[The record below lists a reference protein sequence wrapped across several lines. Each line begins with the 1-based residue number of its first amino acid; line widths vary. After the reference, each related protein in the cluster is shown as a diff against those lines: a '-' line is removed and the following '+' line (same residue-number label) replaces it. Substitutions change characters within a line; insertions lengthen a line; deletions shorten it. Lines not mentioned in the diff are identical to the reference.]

1 MSIWKGGAAAT
12 VLLVALGSVAGA
24 SGRVSVDP
32 TKIFDITNV
41 DAVQNG
47 ASAPTIFTT
56 SKPWTISQ
64 VWTYHWNDGKGST
77 TTGTIGLKSLTT
89 GKTYGPWKTT
99 GSPGQGGVPNAFWY
113 TTTKIVLPAG
123 RYKIVDSDPG
133 TWSQNDASGHRGMGW
148 VLATPAGGLTWPALP
163 DALVSIA
170 SVSNGCGGGTA
181 SSAKRIGDTSTYLNS
196 NNPLG
201 TRYTVNF
208 REACNLHD
216 AGYSGAK
223 VHDAING
230 GTIDYFTWTQA
241 RVDGKFLADMRL
253 LCERQIPA
261 AATVAIADC
270 KGHGGK
276 TSFGALTRYDL
287 VRGVGSIFWRERPA
301 IRGSWTGQEDTS
313 GAGQLVLSQS
323 LRSVNGTWRSGS
335 GKDLVTG
342 QFRGTLISRD
352 QDSLVKGFTK
362 VTKGETTRIRPM
374 SITVNPDTPNTI
386 AVGGP
391 GIVGAFAR

>member
-1 MSIWKGGAAAT
+1 MAC
-12 VLLVALGSVAGA
+12 
-24 SGRVSVDP
+24 
-32 TKIFDITNV
+32 
-41 DAVQNG
+41 
-47 ASAPTIFTT
+47 
-56 SKPWTISQ
+56 
-64 VWTYHWNDGKGST
+64 
-77 TTGTIGLKSLTT
+77 
-89 GKTYGPWKTT
+89 
-99 GSPGQGGVPNAFWY
+99 NAYWY
-113 TTTKIVLPAG
+113 TTTKVVVPAG
-123 RYKIVDSDPG
+123 RYKIVDSDPA
-133 TWSQNDASGHRGMGW
+133 TWSQNDSSGHRGMGW

-181 SSAKRIGDTSTYLNS
+181 SSAKRVGDTSTYLDS

-261 AATVAIADC
+261 SATVAIADC

-276 TSFGALTRYDL
+276 TSFGALTRYDF
-287 VRGVGSIFWRERPA
+287 VRTAGSLFWRGRPA
-301 IRGSWTGQEDTS
+301 LRGAWAGS
-313 GAGQLVLSQS
+313 GDSPDSARLVLSQN
-323 LRSVNGTWRSGS
+323 LRSVSGTWRIGS
-335 GKDLVTG
+335 EKNLTTG
-342 QFRGTLISRD
+342 EFRGTLISRD

-362 VTKGETTRIRPM
+362 VTKGDTTRIRPM
-374 SITVNPDTPNTI
+374 SLTADPDTPNEI

-391 GIVGAFAR
+391 GIAGALTR